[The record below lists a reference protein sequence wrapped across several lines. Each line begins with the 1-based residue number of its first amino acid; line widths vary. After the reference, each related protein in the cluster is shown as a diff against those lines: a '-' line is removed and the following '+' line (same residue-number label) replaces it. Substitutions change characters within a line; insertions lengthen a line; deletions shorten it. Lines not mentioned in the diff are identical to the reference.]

1 MIVIRLHLAHSNS
14 SRSHPLAADPTLES
28 HEEGFE
34 IDAAPTL
41 EVDLQE
47 ELGEQL
53 LCEVLGKP
61 TSPRAPSAAVIEQW
75 ILKSKGT
82 RQW

>member
-1 MIVIRLHLAHSNS
+1 VIVVKLHLAHSNS
-14 SRSHPLAADPTLES
+14 LWSHPLAADPALES

-53 LCEVLGKP
+53 LCEVLAKP

-75 ILKSKGT
+75 IVK
-82 RQW
+82 